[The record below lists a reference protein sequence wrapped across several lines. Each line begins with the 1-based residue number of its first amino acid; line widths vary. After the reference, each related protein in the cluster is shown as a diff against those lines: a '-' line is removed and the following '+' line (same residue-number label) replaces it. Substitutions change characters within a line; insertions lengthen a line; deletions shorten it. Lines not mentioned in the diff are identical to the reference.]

1 MVLKGLLVLVLL
13 GLVYSDCV
21 IPTEIQEAWGYVD
34 VRPKAHMFW
43 WFMKTPCG
51 DVDNRP
57 IIIWL
62 QGGPGCSATG
72 YGNFMEIG
80 EKQLISK
87 GMKSFAHMMKISQ
100 RYGASLKNLLKQLL
114 NRKMNHFM
122 HYSLKFLRSTR
133 QQSPTQKL
141 HLVERSQSALHR
153 LSSWSRV

>member
-1 MVLKGLLVLVLL
+1 MVFKSVVLL
-13 GLVYSDCV
+13 ALLGPVYSDCV

-34 VRPKAHMFW
+34 VRPKAHTFW

-100 RYGASLKNLLKQLL
+100 RYGASLKNL
-114 NRKMNHFM
+114 
-122 HYSLKFLRSTR
+122 
-133 QQSPTQKL
+133 
-141 HLVERSQSALHR
+141 
-153 LSSWSRV
+153 

>member
-13 GLVYSDCV
+13 GLVYSNCV

-62 QGGPGCSATG
+62 QGGPGGSGTG
-72 YGNFMEIG
+72 YGNFMEVGSYNLYNQISADNDIYNAY
-80 EKQLISK
+80 LI
-87 GMKSFAHMMKISQ
+87 A
-100 RYGASLKNLLKQLL
+100 
-114 NRKMNHFM
+114 
-122 HYSLKFLRSTR
+122 
-133 QQSPTQKL
+133 
-141 HLVERSQSALHR
+141 
-153 LSSWSRV
+153 